1 MAKYNLREKIESEL
15 GFSLDEDYILCQ
27 TGYRAGYDLSKV
39 RIDHDI
45 IIKKL
50 LENNKVVLMDF
61 KTIDR
66 LNDSYSKFNSDYKTI
81 QVEDIKE
88 QSLLITHAKR
98 CVFFTEG
105 HLRSHTYLPPM
116 FGKDVEVIAAK
127 EIFSFPEAP
136 VSPAAVEQS
145 VNLIT
150 EQRLNN
156 YLINH
161 SKYKHNIRM
170 NSVLPYARIV
180 TIESKE

>member
-1 MAKYNLREKIESEL
+1 MSFLNHIEFNLEA
-15 GFSLDEDYILCQ
+15 F
-27 TGYRAGYDLSKV
+27 YDLSKV

-136 VSPAAVEQS
+136 LDFWNQ
-145 VNLIT
+145 
-150 EQRLNN
+150 
-156 YLINH
+156 
-161 SKYKHNIRM
+161 NIFKFGGKM
-170 NSVLPYARIV
+170 IAKPY
-180 TIESKE
+180 EDLL